1 MEENEAMTSSKASLA
16 KILIVL
22 MLLAIVYSER
32 EVYAASYQSSWFI
45 YVKTDPQRRHFADIK
60 AECSFPDKV
69 KTGEKFQVQVSLR
82 YAKNENSTLPWIEFF
97 DVNVQTRKT
106 PTGRNV
112 TISRIDTS
120 RQRISAGSQYSGNFS
135 IDSPAEASDYFLAL
149 VWKTYDPG
157 AKAYNLTKPP
167 EELQW
172 DTGLGS
178 DILNTHLTVQKSQA
192 MLTIRLEN
200 IKSADIKFQGEN
212 RKIEGGELRLK
223 LTTDTTYTVEMP
235 KQIDIDSGTRAVFVK
250 WSTGELTNVR
260 KVALTDDLVAIASY
274 KIQFLLTLSSE
285 RGNPQGGGWYDLGAI
300 ATFSVASSVTEGGLF
315 GVKYVFERWTGD
327 STATTPSATIRMVGP
342 KTVTA
347 AWTYSSVFSFFDSR
361 LFQVLGAVG
370 TGGSVVLGWLFTTR
384 KRRLVS
390 SYLTKIDSVYN
401 EFFMNK
407 EACKTHLTMLR
418 DEITLRF
425 RKGKIDASQF
435 GLLDRKLERYLRDIS

>member
-1 MEENEAMTSSKASLA
+1 MEENQAMTPSKASLA

-22 MLLAIVYSER
+22 MLLAIVYSGR

-45 YVKTDPQRRHFADIK
+45 YVKTDPQRRHFADIR
-60 AECSFPDKV
+60 AECTFPDKV

-82 YAKNENSTLPWIEFF
+82 YVKNENSTLVWIEFF

-106 PTGRNV
+106 QTGRNV

-120 RQRISAGSQYSGNFS
+120 RQRIASGGQYSGTFS
-135 IDSPAEASDYFLAL
+135 IDSPTEASDYFVALA
-149 VWKTYDPG
+149 WKTYDPG
-157 AKAYNLTKPP
+157 TKAYNLTKPP

-178 DILNTHLTVQKSQA
+178 DILNTRLTVQKSQA

-200 IKSADIKFQGEN
+200 VRSADIKFQGEN
-212 RKIEGGELRLK
+212 RKIEGGELRLR
-223 LTTDTTYTVEMP
+223 LATDTTYTVEVP
-235 KQIDIDSGTRAVFVK
+235 KQIEIDSGTRAIFVK
-250 WSTGELTNVR
+250 WSTGEVANVR
-260 KVALTDDLVAIASY
+260 KIALTDDLIVIASY
-274 KIQFLLTLSSE
+274 KIQCLLTVSSE

-315 GVKYVFERWTGD
+315 GVKYVFERWIGD
-327 STATTPSATIRMVGP
+327 STATTATATIRITGP
-342 KTVTA
+342 KIVTA

-361 LFQVLGAVG
+361 LLQVLGAVG

-390 SYLTKIDSVYN
+390 NYLGKIDSIYN

-407 EACKTHLTMLR
+407 QACNTHLTMLR
-418 DEITLRF
+418 DEITLKF
-425 RKGKIDASQF
+425 KKGKIDASQF
-435 GLLDRKLERYLRDIS
+435 GVLDRKLERYLRELA